1 MLQVIIGLA
10 SLSLVSAILPDSV
23 MEWIT
28 DKAVGLVMLIA
39 EPVINIFVAFFDGI
53 RTIVKTIFF

>member
-10 SLSLVSAILPDSV
+10 SLGLVSAILPDSV

-53 RTIVKTIFF
+53 RAIVKTIFF